1 MINITHFSPAA
12 AGLQLILQM
21 LYELCEAVYRCH
33 EKRIIHRDLKPENV
47 LLDSKRRVKLG
58 EQTHRH
64 CSTKSCVRETVHKR
78 DVQSDAVFSTA
89 DFGVARVLDRASIAK
104 SFCGKFRYFTQQ

>member
-1 MINITHFSPAA
+1 MFISYSFIS

-21 LYELCEAVYRCH
+21 LYEICEAVYHCH

-58 EQTHRH
+58 ELTLKL
-64 CSTKSCVRETVHKR
+64 SIRETDHKR
-78 DVQSDAVFSTA
+78 EVESDAVFFHS
-89 DFGVARVLDRASIAK
+89 
-104 SFCGKFRYFTQQ
+104 

>member
-1 MINITHFSPAA
+1 MFISYSFIS

-21 LYELCEAVYRCH
+21 LYEICEAVYRCH

-58 EQTHRH
+58 EQTLKL
-64 CSTKSCVRETVHKR
+64 SIRETDHKR
-78 DVQSDAVFSTA
+78 EVESDADFFFAA

-104 SFCGKFRYFTQQ
+104 SFCGKFMISFNEVSK

>member
-1 MINITHFSPAA
+1 MFISYSFIS

-21 LYELCEAVYRCH
+21 LYEICEAVYRCH

-58 EQTHRH
+58 ELTRRH
-64 CSTKSCVRETVHKR
+64 CSIKFARETEHKR
-78 DVQSDAVFSTA
+78 EVESDADFFSQ
-89 DFGVARVLDRASIAK
+89 LILELQE
-104 SFCGKFRYFTQQ
+104 Y